1 MKAMDLTQM
10 KVGQVGTVVE
20 IQGGHGLTRRLQAL
34 GIRVGVRII
43 KVSSQ
48 IMRGPVTVQMGNS
61 RVAIGFGMARKI
73 IVRVRGIG

>member
-1 MKAMDLTQM
+1 MDLIQM

-20 IQGGHGLTRRLQAL
+20 IQGGHGLIRRLQAL
-34 GIRVGVRII
+34 GIRVGVRVI

-48 IMRGPVTVQMGNS
+48 IMRGPVTVQIGNA

-73 IVRVRGIG
+73 IVRA

>member
-20 IQGGHGLTRRLQAL
+20 IQGGHGLSIRLQVL
-34 GIRVGVRII
+34 GIRVGVKVI

-48 IMRGPVTVQMGNS
+48 IMRGPVTVQIGNS

-73 IVRVRGIG
+73 IARVRGIG

>member
-1 MKAMDLTQM
+1 MRPMDLIQM

-20 IQGGHGLTRRLQAL
+20 IQGGHGLIRRLQAL
-34 GIRVGVRII
+34 GIRVGVRVI

-48 IMRGPVTVQMGNS
+48 IMRGPVTVQIGNA

-73 IVRVRGIG
+73 IVRA

>member
-48 IMRGPVTVQMGNS
+48 IMRGPVTVQIGNS

-73 IVRVRGIG
+73 IVRA